1 LQWTREILVQ
11 ELFGLWLQQQQIHQI
26 GMMVMMMLLAP
37 QQQSHCP
44 EAEEEPE
51 EEA

>member
-11 ELFGLWLQQQQIHQI
+11 ELFGLWLQQQQTHQI
-26 GMMVMMMLLAP
+26 GMMVMLLAS
-37 QQQSHCP
+37 QQQSRYS
-44 EAEEEPE
+44 EAEEEPQ